1 MYTDILRSSLNL
13 SLSLSLGLKLS
24 LSLSLSL
31 GLSLSLSLSLGL
43 SSSLSLSLSTVN
55 QDRDLRNNVLIKAV
69 QLYLDEK
76 KIEYRNANLQLM
88 RCATQGSHPGLAALR

>member
-1 MYTDILRSSLNL
+1 MRVRVRVRVRVGLGRQDPPGASRISQPRPSL
-13 SLSLSLGLKLS
+13 
-24 LSLSLSL
+24 
-31 GLSLSLSLSLGL
+31 
-43 SSSLSLSLSTVN
+43 SLSLSLSTVN